1 MIKSMMNSGEGE
13 RRKLQDKHY
22 NKVDK
27 FTGQEGTWKKFNH
40 KFMVATKMADKVT
53 EQVLKK
59 IMTIRTEMSIDE
71 VVEMEGFTGDKEAV
85 KERSGELYDIL
96 SLLCEG
102 EALQVVDSIVSMDGF
117 RAYKKLQMSF
127 NVVTVAGTMSKV
139 IAVVAP
145 PKVVD
150 LKQMTSMVEDWEAKE
165 RDLKNESDEM
175 IPDKFRMAILTTMCP
190 TAIQE
195 WIFQQTDKD
204 TNYIE
209 LKAKILSIVSNRVSM
224 SATPMDIG
232 AMGKG
237 REHQGC
243 DHGQGHYEEAW
254 HHQGDYE
261 GPEEYEVGAVG
272 QGTQCYKC
280 KGWGHMARE
289 CATKGDGKG
298 DNFGK
303 GDFGKGDKGKGK
315 GLFGGYGAKGSG
327 GSGKGFGKDYGK
339 GYGKGKGK
347 SFQGECFKC
356 GKKGHRAFECRSV
369 NGVEEWAEGED
380 AEEPAEVKKNI
391 GTVWAMAM
399 SVTKAPKNVEVKNR
413 FETLDE
419 AEDEEDENEVVE
431 VEEPPGL
438 EKKKTASRPKM
449 KRVKKWAKLNQDE
462 TEGQDSLRPQGQQH
476 PSQKGTQ
483 TQILSAYA
491 GGENAFALNEIGV
504 GLKQTT
510 AKFSI
515 LGSGGKSEAK
525 YIGGLTRERQ
535 QEKEKGN
542 QCAIMFHL
550 TNSTKMLVS
559 VERLAAAGNHI
570 HFGPEQG
577 DNFIINKRTGRKMQM
592 QKKGG
597 VYEIEVMF
605 KCGATWQSGILTIDS
620 GAEECVMPRNWYPDV
635 EVSPKK
641 DSVRFMGADGTDL
654 GNYGRKLMEFVPKGE
669 WMGFARRTT

>member
-102 EALQVVDSIVSMDGF
+102 EALQVVESIVSMDGF
-117 RAYKKLQMSF
+117 RAYKKLQMSC

-356 GKKGHRAFECRSV
+356 GKRGHRAFECRSV
-369 NGVEEWAEGED
+369 NGVEEWPEGGE
-380 AEEPAEVKKNI
+380 AEEHGEQKTI

-399 SVTKAPKNVEVKNR
+399 SVTKAPTNIKVKNR
-413 FETLDE
+413 FEIL
-419 AEDEEDENEVVE
+419 EDEKDEEEENDVKE

-438 EKKKTASRPKM
+438 ERSKKVGKQKM
-449 KRVKKWAKLNQDE
+449 ERVKKWLKVDREEN
-462 TEGQDSLRPQGQQH
+462 EGQDYPRPQRQPQN
-476 PSQKGTQ
+476 QKLVVK
-483 TQILSAYA
+483 QI
-491 GGENAFALNEIGV
+491 EKDEPEV
-504 GLKQTT
+504 
-510 AKFSI
+510 
-515 LGSGGKSEAK
+515 K
-525 YIGGLTRERQ
+525 YIGALTKEQ
-535 QEKEKGN
+535 QQQAEAGK

-570 HFGPEQG
+570 QFGPESG
-577 DNFIINKRTGRKMQM
+577 DNFIVNKRTGRKMQM
-592 QKKGG
+592 QKRGG

-605 KCGATWQSGILTIDS
+605 KCGSTWQAGTLTIDS
-620 GAEECVMPRNWYPDV
+620 GAEECVMPKKWYPDV

-641 DSVRFMGADGTDL
+641 ESVRFMGADGTDL
-654 GNYGRKLMEFVPKGE
+654 GNYGRKLMEFVPKEE